1 APSAGH
7 RRGSR
12 RGTRV
17 RPSRPRRPRR
27 ALPQRPRTRR
37 GRPPRERAPAR
48 DGDATTVR
56 GYRPAATRSAP
67 PRMRAGPPHP
77 QLTSAAMPE
86 KQYLVTPGPTPVPPE
101 VLAATA
107 RPMIHHRGPDYRRM
121 LARLFERLPQL
132 WQTAND
138 VLLFTAAGTGA
149 MESAVANTCSPGD
162 RVLVA
167 SAGYFGERWAA
178 IASRYG
184 CDVVHLRY
192 AWGETPDAAQI
203 GAKLEEMGGA
213 HAVLLTH
220 SETSTGVVLDLRELA
235 GRVAGSGAL
244 ILVDAISSL
253 AAVPL
258 ETDAWGLD
266 VVVTSSHKALM
277 CPPGLALVSVSP
289 SALAAAH
296 GATSPRYYFDWET
309 TRAAQAKSPPE
320 NPFSPAISLVLGLD
334 VALGMIL
341 AEGVEAAHERHV
353 RLGRA
358 CRAGVKAMGLEL
370 FSPDEDRSS
379 VVTAVRVP
387 DGVDGQTLSLTLRD
401 RHGITV
407 APGQGDLK
415 GKIFR
420 IGHIGYFDV
429 FDITTVLAAV
439 ELTLAELGAE
449 IERGVA
455 VTRALETFEAARV

>member
-1 APSAGH
+1 
-7 RRGSR
+7 
-12 RGTRV
+12 
-17 RPSRPRRPRR
+17 
-27 ALPQRPRTRR
+27 
-37 GRPPRERAPAR
+37 
-48 DGDATTVR
+48 
-56 GYRPAATRSAP
+56 
-67 PRMRAGPPHP
+67 
-77 QLTSAAMPE
+77 MPE

-277 CPPGLALVSVSP
+277 CPPGLSLVSVSP
-289 SALAAAH
+289 AALAAA
-296 GATSPRYYFDWET
+296 GRATSPRFYLDWET
-309 TRAAQAKSPPE
+309 TLKAQRSSPPDSA
-320 NPFSPAISLVLGLD
+320 FSPAISLILGLD
-334 VALGMIL
+334 VAVDMIL
-341 AEGVEAAHERHV
+341 GDGLDAAFERHR

-370 FSPDEDRSS
+370 FSPDEDRAA
-379 VVTAVRVP
+379 VVTAIRTPP
-387 DGVDGQTLSLTLRD
+387 DLDSSAVVLAMRESSGVTIIG
-401 RHGITV
+401 
-407 APGQGDLK
+407 GQGELK
-415 GKIFR
+415 GKIVR
-420 IGHIGYFDV
+420 IGHIGYVDV
-429 FDITTVLAAV
+429 FDITTALAAL
-439 ELTLAELGAE
+439 EKALADAGAE
-449 IERGVA
+449 IERGA
-455 VTRALETFEAARV
+455 ATTAALEAYGDGVPVS